1 MILNVGEN
9 FVSENLLAIR
19 KPIDYIDGRVIVSA
33 EGDKSTF
40 DDFDWGMDMTDKS
53 GLGSSFCQRTLI
65 QEEPLIKQIIKF
77 YNFYESV
84 VGGKDKVE
92 SIF

>member
-1 MILNVGEN
+1 MLKSNYALVEETKKLHNNSIKLQERLILNCDEN
-9 FVSENLLAIR
+9 FVSRNLLGIR

-53 GLGSSFCQRTLI
+53 GLGSSFCQRTL
-65 QEEPLIKQIIKF
+65 
-77 YNFYESV
+77 V
-84 VGGKDKVE
+84 
-92 SIF
+92 